1 MTDEERN
8 IITAVWNDMVL
19 RKKLEDAPY
28 GVPSSDL
35 VALKNHDRLNAKLA
49 ELDAS
54 ILLNEAARGTVK
66 VAP

>member
-1 MTDEERN
+1 
-8 IITAVWNDMVL
+8 MVL